1 MPTGKVDH
9 IVFFDDMP
17 GLGVRLRGTD
27 RQWTASFLVQYRFGG
42 RQRRASLGDIRK
54 VRIEDARKAAQKYF
68 AKRALGIDLTA
79 ELAKEQARARHTLGH
94 VADLFLGAKEM
105 DQRPNTHKAVKR
117 HLEQHWRPL
126 CSRPIDEVT
135 RVDVAF
141 QLRELVKTR
150 GPRAASAA
158 RDSLRALFTWG
169 IAEGLAAQNPVAG
182 TNDPAKKPKGQPA
195 GRTRTPDEGELVAIW
210 RACLDDDYGKIV
222 KLAILLGGRRQEIGG
237 LRRSEV
243 DPATG
248 ALRIPGVRIKTHK
261 DLELTLPPAAL
272 EILAPI
278 PEREGRDHYFGRSGK
293 DGFAGWS
300 AAKRAL
306 DVRILANTGRAL
318 PPWRLHDLRRS
329 MRTGLGRL
337 GVRPDVAERCV
348 GHSRG
353 TIEAI
358 YDTHKYAPEIA
369 QALLRWAEHVTALAE
384 GREAKVV
391 PMPIRA

>member
-1 MPTGKVDH
+1 MPLGKTDH
-9 IVFFDDMP
+9 IIFDSDMP
-17 GLGVRLRGTD
+17 GLGVRLRGND
-27 RQWTASFLVQYRFGG
+27 RRWTASFLVQYRFGG

-54 VRIEDARKAAQKYF
+54 VKIEDARKAAQKYF

-94 VADLFLGAKEM
+94 IADLYLGAKQK

-126 CSRPIDEVT
+126 RSRPIDEVT

-158 RDSLRALFTWG
+158 RDSLRALYTWAIG
-169 IAEGLAAQNPVAG
+169 EGLAEKNPVAG

-195 GRTRTPDEGELVAIW
+195 GRTRSPDENELKAIW
-210 RACLDDDYGKIV
+210 MACGDDDYGRIV
-222 KLAILLGGRRQEIGG
+222 RLAILLGGRRQELGG
-237 LRRSEV
+237 LRRSEF

-248 ALRIPGVRIKTHK
+248 TLLIPAWRIKTHK
-261 DLELTLPPAAL
+261 DLVLTLPPAAL

-293 DGFAGWS
+293 EGFAGWS

-306 DVRILANTGRAL
+306 DARIAANIGKAL
-318 PPWRLHDLRRS
+318 PPWVLHDLRRA

-337 GVRPDVAERCV
+337 GIRPDVAERCV
-348 GHSRG
+348 GHGRG
-353 TIEAI
+353 KIEEI

-369 QALLRWAEHVTALAE
+369 QALARWADHVLALAE
-384 GREAKVV
+384 GRQQGGKVV
-391 PMPIRA
+391 PIRA

>member
-1 MPTGKVDH
+1 MPAGKIDH
-9 IVFFDDMP
+9 IEFDDDMP
-17 GLGVRLRGTD
+17 GLGVRLRGND
-27 RQWTASFLVQYRFGG
+27 RQWTGSFLVQYRFGG

-54 VRIEDARKAAQKYF
+54 VKIEDARKAAQKYF

-94 VADLFLGAKEM
+94 VADLYLDAKQK
-105 DQRPNTHKAVKR
+105 DQRPNTHKAITR
-117 HLEQHWRPL
+117 HLTQHWKPL
-126 CSRPIDEVT
+126 RSRPIDEVT

-141 QLRELVKTR
+141 QLRELVKAR
-150 GPRAASAA
+150 GTGAARAA
-158 RDSLRALFTWG
+158 RDSLRALYAWAIG
-169 IAEGLAAQNPVAG
+169 EGLAENNPVVG

-195 GRTRTPDEGELVAIW
+195 GRTRTPDESELTAIW
-210 RACLDDDYGKIV
+210 HACGDDDYGRIV
-222 KLAILLGGRRQEIGG
+222 RLAILLGGRRQEIGG

-261 DLELTLPPAAL
+261 DLVLTLPPAAL
-272 EILAPI
+272 KILAPI
-278 PEREGRDHYFGRSGK
+278 PVREGRDCYFGRSGK

-306 DVRILANTGRAL
+306 DARIAANIGKAL
-318 PPWRLHDLRRS
+318 PPWVLHDLRRA
-329 MRTGLGRL
+329 MRSGLGQL

-353 TIEAI
+353 KIEEI
-358 YDTHKYAPEIA
+358 YDTHKYVPEIA
-369 QALLRWAEHVTALAE
+369 QALARWADHVTALAE